1 MDVKRKEDRGYS
13 FRFAN
18 DLGNGRGGLRE
29 DGRGVYAVQ
38 AHVSGQVQARHL
50 RSITLCSALQNPSCY
65 PCLSLFLLSTYSGSL
80 GIESF
85 CPKYPLGVFVN
96 TSERRL
102 RKYKICYKYMVI
114 VFEHIIIHDNFYFSS
129 K

>member
-1 MDVKRKEDRGYS
+1 MWKERKIEVTASGLPMILATVEVASERMEEVSTPSRLTLVDR
-13 FRFAN
+13 FRQGIFA
-18 DLGNGRGGLRE
+18 LSLFALLCKTL
-29 DGRGVYAVQ
+29 VASL
-38 AHVSGQVQARHL
+38 VS
-50 RSITLCSALQNPSCY
+50 
-65 PCLSLFLLSTYSGSL
+65 LSLFLLSTYSGSL

-85 CPKYPLGVFVN
+85 CPKCPLGIFVN

-114 VFEHIIIHDNFYFSS
+114 VFEHTIIHDNFYFSS

>member
-1 MDVKRKEDRGYS
+1 MILATVEVASERMEEVSTPSRLTLVDR
-13 FRFAN
+13 FRQGIFA
-18 DLGNGRGGLRE
+18 LSLFALLCKTL
-29 DGRGVYAVQ
+29 VASL
-38 AHVSGQVQARHL
+38 VS
-50 RSITLCSALQNPSCY
+50 
-65 PCLSLFLLSTYSGSL
+65 LSLFLLSTYSGSL

-85 CPKYPLGVFVN
+85 CPKCPLGVFVN

>member
-1 MDVKRKEDRGYS
+1 MWKERKIEVTASGLPMILATVEVASERMEEVSTPSRLTLVDR
-13 FRFAN
+13 FRQGIFA
-18 DLGNGRGGLRE
+18 LSLFALLCKTL
-29 DGRGVYAVQ
+29 VASL
-38 AHVSGQVQARHL
+38 VS
-50 RSITLCSALQNPSCY
+50 
-65 PCLSLFLLSTYSGSL
+65 LSLFLLSTYSGSL

-85 CPKYPLGVFVN
+85 CPKCPLGVFVN